1 MTKIGRQERGV
12 KKRNEYIRI
21 RYNDGVK
28 RLAMWSRG
36 DWIDL
41 RAAERVVLRKGDY
54 KRISLGVAMELP
66 EGYEAI
72 VAARSSS
79 FEKWGFIPVNGIG
92 IIDNSYNGNGDIW
105 NLLVY
110 ATRDAIIEK
119 DERIAQFRILKNQPV
134 ISFSEVEDLGHE
146 DRGGIGSTGVE

>member
-1 MTKIGRQERGV
+1 M
-12 KKRNEYIRI
+12 
-21 RYNDGVK
+21 
-28 RLAMWSRG
+28 AMWSRG

>member
-1 MTKIGRQERGV
+1 MKR
-12 KKRNEYIRI
+12 RNEYIRI
-21 RYNDGVK
+21 RYADGVK

-41 RAAERVVLRKGDY
+41 RSAERVVLRKGDY

>member
-1 MTKIGRQERGV
+1 M
-12 KKRNEYIRI
+12 
-21 RYNDGVK
+21 K

-41 RAAERVVLRKGDY
+41 RSAERVVLRKGDY

>member
-1 MTKIGRQERGV
+1 MKR
-12 KKRNEYIRI
+12 RNEYIRI

-28 RLAMWSRG
+28 RLVMWSRG

-92 IIDNSYNGNGDIW
+92 IIDNNYNGNNDIW

>member
-1 MTKIGRQERGV
+1 M
-12 KKRNEYIRI
+12 KRRSEYIRI
-21 RYNDGVK
+21 RYADGVK

-41 RAAERVVLRKGDY
+41 RSAERVVLRKGDY

>member
-1 MTKIGRQERGV
+1 M
-12 KKRNEYIRI
+12 
-21 RYNDGVK
+21 K

-92 IIDNSYNGNGDIW
+92 IIDNSYNGNGDVW

>member
-1 MTKIGRQERGV
+1 MKR
-12 KKRNEYIRI
+12 RNEYIRI

-28 RLAMWSRG
+28 RLVMWSRG

-92 IIDNSYNGNGDIW
+92 IIDNSYNGNNDIW

>member
-1 MTKIGRQERGV
+1 
-12 KKRNEYIRI
+12 
-21 RYNDGVK
+21 
-28 RLAMWSRG
+28 
-36 DWIDL
+36 
-41 RAAERVVLRKGDY
+41 
-54 KRISLGVAMELP
+54 MELP

-92 IIDNSYNGNGDIW
+92 IIDNNYNGNNDVW

>member
-1 MTKIGRQERGV
+1 
-12 KKRNEYIRI
+12 
-21 RYNDGVK
+21 
-28 RLAMWSRG
+28 MWSRG

>member
-1 MTKIGRQERGV
+1 MKR
-12 KKRNEYIRI
+12 RNEYIRI
-21 RYNDGVK
+21 KYSDETK

-41 RAAERVVLRKGDY
+41 RSAERVVLRKGDY

>member
-1 MTKIGRQERGV
+1 M
-12 KKRNEYIRI
+12 KRKNEYIRI
-21 RYNDGVK
+21 RYADGVK

-41 RAAERVVLRKGDY
+41 RSAERVVLRKGDY

>member
-1 MTKIGRQERGV
+1 M
-12 KKRNEYIRI
+12 KRRSEYIRI
-21 RYNDGVK
+21 KYADGVK

-41 RAAERVVLRKGDY
+41 RSAERVVLRKGDY

-92 IIDNSYNGNGDIW
+92 IIDNSYNGNGDVW

>member
-1 MTKIGRQERGV
+1 MKR
-12 KKRNEYIRI
+12 RNEYIRI
-21 RYNDGVK
+21 KYSDGVK

>member
-1 MTKIGRQERGV
+1 MKR
-12 KKRNEYIRI
+12 RNEYIRI
-21 RYNDGVK
+21 KYNDGAR

-41 RAAERVVLRKGDY
+41 RSAERVVLRKGDY

-92 IIDNSYNGNGDIW
+92 IIDNSYNGNGDVW

-146 DRGGIGSTGVE
+146 DRGGIGSTGVER

>member
-1 MTKIGRQERGV
+1 MKR
-12 KKRNEYIRI
+12 RNEYIRI
-21 RYNDGVK
+21 RYADGVK

-41 RAAERVVLRKGDY
+41 RSAERVVLRKGDY

-92 IIDNSYNGNGDIW
+92 IIDNSYNGNNDVW

>member
-1 MTKIGRQERGV
+1 M
-12 KKRNEYIRI
+12 
-21 RYNDGVK
+21 
-28 RLAMWSRG
+28 AMWSRG

-92 IIDNSYNGNGDIW
+92 IIDNSYNGNNDIW

>member
-1 MTKIGRQERGV
+1 MKR
-12 KKRNEYIRI
+12 RNEYIRI
-21 RYNDGVK
+21 RYADGVK

-92 IIDNSYNGNGDIW
+92 IIDNSYNGNNDVW

>member
-1 MTKIGRQERGV
+1 M
-12 KKRNEYIRI
+12 
-21 RYNDGVK
+21 K

-92 IIDNSYNGNGDIW
+92 IIDNSYNGNNDIW

>member
-1 MTKIGRQERGV
+1 
-12 KKRNEYIRI
+12 
-21 RYNDGVK
+21 
-28 RLAMWSRG
+28 LAMWSRG

-92 IIDNSYNGNGDIW
+92 IIDNSYNGNNDIW

>member
-1 MTKIGRQERGV
+1 M

-21 RYNDGVK
+21 RYADGVK

-41 RAAERVVLRKGDY
+41 RSAERVVLRKGDY

-79 FEKWGFIPVNGIG
+79 FEKWGFIPVNGIV
-92 IIDNSYNGNGDIW
+92 IIDNNYNGNNDIW

>member
-1 MTKIGRQERGV
+1 MV
-12 KKRNEYIRI
+12 
-21 RYNDGVK
+21 
-28 RLAMWSRG
+28 MWSRG

-105 NLLVY
+105 NLLIY

>member
-1 MTKIGRQERGV
+1 M
-12 KKRNEYIRI
+12 
-21 RYNDGVK
+21 K

-41 RAAERVVLRKGDY
+41 RSAECVVLRKGDY

-79 FEKWGFIPVNGIG
+79 FEKWGFIRVNGIG
-92 IIDNSYNGNGDIW
+92 IIDNNYNGNNDIW

>member
-1 MTKIGRQERGV
+1 MKR
-12 KKRNEYIRI
+12 RNEYIRI
-21 RYNDGVK
+21 RYADGVK

-41 RAAERVVLRKGDY
+41 RSAERVVLRKGDY

-92 IIDNSYNGNGDIW
+92 IIDNSYNGNNDIW

>member
-1 MTKIGRQERGV
+1 M
-12 KKRNEYIRI
+12 
-21 RYNDGVK
+21 K

-41 RAAERVVLRKGDY
+41 RSAERVVLRKGDY

-72 VAARSSS
+72 VTARSSS

>member
-1 MTKIGRQERGV
+1 MKR
-12 KKRNEYIRI
+12 RNEYIRI
-21 RYNDGVK
+21 RYADGVK

-79 FEKWGFIPVNGIG
+79 FEKYGFITVNGIG
-92 IIDNSYNGNGDIW
+92 IIDNNYNGNNDIW